1 MTYQFDRFLRF
12 DELTDWL
19 RQTVAAHPGIATL
32 EQYGTSHEGRA
43 LWLVTITDSST
54 GTHDTKPAMWVDANI
69 HSVEVTGSVAA
80 LHLIDRLVNGF
91 AAGDPTVVEAQ
102 IGRAHV

>member
-54 GTHDTKPAMWVDANI
+54 GTHDK
-69 HSVEVTGSVAA
+69 
-80 LHLIDRLVNGF
+80 
-91 AAGDPTVVEAQ
+91 